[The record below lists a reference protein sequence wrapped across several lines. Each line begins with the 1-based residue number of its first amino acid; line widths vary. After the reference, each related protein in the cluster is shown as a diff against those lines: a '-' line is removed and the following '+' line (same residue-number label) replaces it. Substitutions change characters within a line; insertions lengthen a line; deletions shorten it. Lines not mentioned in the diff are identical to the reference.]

1 MKEFKEVIEELIAV
15 FIELSGIANVKLSA
29 AKSNRAATVEECLK
43 KEQAVVMKLRGLEA
57 KREKIQAEMGFA
69 GLKFKEILENL
80 SEEER
85 EDLLPYF
92 DALSREIQLFDH
104 ANENV
109 QTMLKVNL
117 RNIDRELE
125 NRQKNNKKDANVIN
139 NGKHFTDTIV

>member
-29 AKSNRAATVEECLK
+29 AKNNRAATVEECLK

-57 KREKIQAEMGFA
+57 KREKIQAEMGFE
-69 GLKFKEILENL
+69 GLKFKEILEKL

-125 NRQKNNKKDANVIN
+125 NRQKSSKIDANVIN
-139 NGKHFTDTIV
+139 KGKQFTDTIV